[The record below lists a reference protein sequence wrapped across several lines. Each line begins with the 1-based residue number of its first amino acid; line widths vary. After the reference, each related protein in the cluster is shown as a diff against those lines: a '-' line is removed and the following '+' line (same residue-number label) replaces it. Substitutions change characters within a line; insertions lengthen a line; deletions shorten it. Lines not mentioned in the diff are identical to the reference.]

1 MYIDKLEEIRAS
13 FEKACT
19 APVAIRGTFL
29 TLTEYNIFFS
39 KLLTIGYQ
47 LLNELENLSADKE
60 GKISDKDLIII
71 SALNHLFYIIHR
83 FFDYCGHRF
92 YEAHPI
98 DHFAQLMYMEA
109 LPLIKTVVENAKDV
123 ARRNEAV
130 STYAR
135 KTGVSMDDIV
145 TNIGRIKNHISG
157 ITKLECLTYE
167 MMRTLYDITFS
178 SMYKI
183 ISTCLRVLFDLL
195 TIITNPDAVEIIADK
210 LYAYEPDQN
219 ILRACKTMIRFAEK
233 LLEKGIIYKIHY
245 EKVVCH
251 IYKDHAVIRY
261 PYRLVYIDKVFGEY
275 WITIPQIYGDVYKT
289 LVRLADKVG
298 LKLKVGE
305 NFIILTCSPK
315 DLIEASLYVLPFIIS
330 LEERLYEIKTGSY
343 KSWLKVFKE
352 YEIRRE
358 IAKKYPEIYD
368 REVEFITEFVLRHFL
383 GFIGFK

>member
-13 FEKACT
+13 FIKKCT
-19 APVAIRGTFL
+19 APTVTTIRGLTFL
-29 TLTEYNIFFS
+29 TLAEYYTFLS
-39 KLLTIGYQ
+39 KLLAIGYS

-60 GKISDKDLIII
+60 GKISDKDLTIIN
-71 SALNHLFYIIHR
+71 ALNHLFYTIHD
-83 FFDYCGHRF
+83 FFGYCGHRF
-92 YEAHPI
+92 DEAHAV

-135 KTGVSMDDIV
+135 KAGVSMDDIA
-145 TNIGRIKNHISG
+145 TNIRRIGNYVSG
-157 ITKLECLTYE
+157 IAKLECLTYE
-167 MMRTLYDITFS
+167 IIKTLYDITFS
-178 SMYKI
+178 NMYKVV
-183 ISTCLRVLFDLL
+183 STCLRVLFDPL

-251 IYKDHAVIRY
+251 IYKDRAVIRY
-261 PYRLVYIDKVFGEY
+261 PYRLVYIDKVFSEY

-298 LKLKVGE
+298 FKLKIGE

-315 DLIEASLYVLPFIIS
+315 DLIEASVYVLPFIIS

-343 KSWLKVFKE
+343 KLWRNVLRE
-352 YEIRRE
+352 YDIRKIVE
-358 IAKKYPEIYD
+358 KHPEVYD
-368 REVEFITEFVLRHFL
+368 REVAFIIELVFRFITGRY
-383 GFIGFK
+383 K